1 MNYNIYK
8 NDNNIKED
16 DKIIILKKNYY
27 CTNCNKKGHTY
38 KKCNN
43 PIISNGIICINLSM
57 DEYVNEAVN
66 ETVNEAFNETF
77 NKNLE
82 DYINKHFNSKIY
94 SNIVIDKTTI
104 NKNIKFLLIQ
114 RKNSLGYLE
123 FMRGR
128 YDENNNE
135 NITYIFEQ
143 MTQLEIDDIM
153 KKDFDLLWTEL
164 WDENNIRNKNHH
176 KEYTVSKQKFYELR
190 LNKLNY
196 IKQINPI
203 FNFNEWGFP
212 KGRREPYESDLVCA
226 VREFEEETN
235 LKENDYTILENCKKI
250 KENLI
255 GTNGIN
261 YLHNYFLALLSN
273 LHCRDIDKSIN
284 KSSSREIGDIKY
296 LDYDECILLIR
307 PYHLN
312 KIKIINVIYTL
323 INEYL
328 LLCPQG
334 IPMPL

>member
-1 MNYNIYK
+1 MNYNIYI

-57 DEYVNEAVN
+57 DRTINES
-66 ETVNEAFNETF
+66 F

-135 NITYIFEQ
+135 NITYLFEQ
-143 MTQLEIDDIM
+143 MTQVEIDDIM

-176 KEYTVSKQKFYELR
+176 KEYIVSKQKFYELR
-190 LNKLNY
+190 LNKLDY
-196 IKQINPI
+196 INQIKPI

-235 LKENDYTILENCKKI
+235 LKENDYIILENCKKI
-250 KENLI
+250 KENLV

-273 LHCRDIDKSIN
+273 SHCRDIEECNN
-284 KSSSREIGDIKY
+284 KGNSREIGDIKY
-296 LDYDECILLIR
+296 LDYDECISLLR

-328 LLCPQG
+328 LLPTSQ
-334 IPMPL
+334 

>member
-1 MNYNIYK
+1 MNYNIYI
-8 NDNNIKED
+8 NNNNNIKED

-57 DEYVNEAVN
+57 DK
-66 ETVNEAFNETF
+66 TIDDTF

-94 SNIVIDKTTI
+94 SNIVIDKTKI
-104 NKNIKFLLIQ
+104 NRNIKFLLIQ

-135 NITYIFEQ
+135 NITYLFEQ
-143 MTQLEIDDIM
+143 MTQVEIDDII

-196 IKQINPI
+196 INQIKPI

-250 KENLI
+250 KENLV

-273 LHCRDIDKSIN
+273 SHCRDIEECNN
-284 KSSSREIGDIKY
+284 KGSSREIGDIKY
-296 LDYDECILLIR
+296 LDYDECISLIR

-328 LLCPQG
+328 LSLIFQ
-334 IPMPL
+334 

>member
-57 DEYVNEAVN
+57 DE
-66 ETVNEAFNETF
+66 TVNETF

-104 NKNIKFLLIQ
+104 NKNIKFLLVQ

-128 YDENNNE
+128 YDENNND
-135 NITYIFEQ
+135 NITYLFEQ

-190 LNKLNY
+190 LNKLDY

-273 LHCRDIDKSIN
+273 LHCHDIDKGIN
-284 KSSSREIGDIKY
+284 KGSSREIGDIKY
-296 LDYDECILLIR
+296 LDYDECISLIR

-323 INEYL
+323 VDEYL
-328 LLCPQG
+328 LLCPCDQV
-334 IPMPL
+334 PDVTQ

>member
-1 MNYNIYK
+1 MNYNIYI
-8 NDNNIKED
+8 NDNNNIKED

-43 PIISNGIICINLSM
+43 PIISNGIICINLSF
-57 DEYVNEAVN
+57 N
-66 ETVNEAFNETF
+66 ETFNETF

-135 NITYIFEQ
+135 NITYLFEQ
-143 MTQLEIDDIM
+143 MTQVEIDDIM

-176 KEYTVSKQKFYELR
+176 KEYIVSKQKFYELR
-190 LNKLNY
+190 LNKLDY
-196 IKQINPI
+196 INQIKPI

-250 KENLI
+250 KENLV

-273 LHCRDIDKSIN
+273 SHCHNIEECIN
-284 KSSSREIGDIKY
+284 KSNSREIGDIKY
-296 LDYDECILLIR
+296 LDYDECISLIR

-328 LLCPQG
+328 LL
-334 IPMPL
+334 